1 MRVTR
6 PVSLSPTRRH
16 DWKSCTEWRL
26 DARLTSGR
34 GLPQAALTACLKSL
48 PFVNTS
54 TIPPRKQKCKRT
66 RRFFLIFLKRCNS
79 TACDVF
85 TRFAPKKSC
94 GRAKKTP
101 QKRPAKAAERHVS
114 AHPVLDHPKLEK
126 SRVKFFKRQ
135 KKQKTDRASEKKY
148 AKWLH

>member
-48 PFVNTS
+48 PFVNTIKIHRNAKNAS
-54 TIPPRKQKCKRT
+54 RNDD
-66 RRFFLIFLKRCNS
+66 FFDFS
-79 TACDVF
+79 
-85 TRFAPKKSC
+85 
-94 GRAKKTP
+94 
-101 QKRPAKAAERHVS
+101 
-114 AHPVLDHPKLEK
+114 
-126 SRVKFFKRQ
+126 
-135 KKQKTDRASEKKY
+135 
-148 AKWLH
+148 